1 MSVLKT
7 YRRLTGE
14 RPTSVTYQL
23 DLENKRLGRRM
34 CDSVEAINQ
43 AIFLILAVERFDY
56 KIYSYDYGVE
66 LAELVGKRRT
76 LVEADI
82 QRRLDE
88 ALTQDD
94 RIKGTRD
101 YTYTFDRESVVVDF
115 TVDTIFGAVPIERRF
130 NIGSQ
135 LPNIR

>member
-56 KIYSYDYGVE
+56 KIYSYDYGWQS
-66 LAELVGKRRT
+66 LWASAGHWWRRT
-76 LVEADI
+76 SSAGWTK
-82 QRRLDE
+82 R
-88 ALTQDD
+88 
-94 RIKGTRD
+94 
-101 YTYTFDRESVVVDF
+101 
-115 TVDTIFGAVPIERRF
+115 
-130 NIGSQ
+130 
-135 LPNIR
+135 

>member
-43 AIFLILAVERFDY
+43 A
-56 KIYSYDYGVE
+56 S
-66 LAELVGKRRT
+66 
-76 LVEADI
+76 
-82 QRRLDE
+82 
-88 ALTQDD
+88 
-94 RIKGTRD
+94 
-101 YTYTFDRESVVVDF
+101 S
-115 TVDTIFGAVPIERRF
+115 
-130 NIGSQ
+130 
-135 LPNIR
+135 

>member
-66 LAELVGKRRT
+66 LA
-76 LVEADI
+76 
-82 QRRLDE
+82 
-88 ALTQDD
+88 QDD

-115 TVDTIFGAVPIERRF
+115 TVDTISGAVPIERRF
-130 NIGSQ
+130 NIGNQVPS
-135 LPNIR
+135 IR